1 MTVLAEQIADS
12 GIDPLRR
19 YEGFGLSIASGIAL
33 PELHEAA
40 GEGAGADACDVIV
53 RLAPVDGPMPPA
65 DQLRLVRFD
74 AQYLYFAWNGFGR
87 IRVTDARLIEIDP
100 LPGVDPL
107 LAGLFLLGPV
117 MAAVLHA
124 RGYLVLHG
132 SAIEIA
138 PGRAMLC
145 VGDNGQG
152 KSTLAGAFLKAGHV
166 VLADDVI
173 AIPPPQHAQRFRV
186 QPAFPAIKLSRE
198 AMAAFAP
205 LPGEVMPAV
214 PAGAAKCRVRLRE
227 QPRGPIDIAHVCVVE
242 RAVGTA
248 LGRLEPAARLTA
260 LLRHAYIL
268 KFGAD
273 VLSGERGRA
282 HFTRCAALASAV
294 PVSRLAVPGRLDQ
307 LGDAVETI
315 RALVADDGQK

>member
-1 MTVLAEQIADS
+1 MTALVEQIADS
-12 GIDPLRR
+12 GIDSPRR

-40 GEGAGADACDVIV
+40 GEGEGADECDVIV

-65 DQLRLVRFD
+65 DQLRLVHFD
-74 AQYLYFAWNGFGR
+74 VQSLYFAWNGFGR
-87 IRVTDARLIEIDP
+87 IRVTGGRLIEVDP
-100 LPGVDPL
+100 LPGVEPL
-107 LAGLFLLGPV
+107 LPALFVLGPV
-117 MAAVLHA
+117 MAALLHA

-138 PGRAMLC
+138 PGRAILC

-152 KSTLAGAFLKAGHV
+152 KSTLAGAFLTAGHA

-173 AIPPPQHAQRFRV
+173 AIPPALHTQPFRV
-186 QPAFPAIKLSRE
+186 QPAFPAIKLSHE
-198 AMAAFAP
+198 AIAAFAP

-227 QPRGPIDIAHVCVVE
+227 QPRAPMDIAHVCVVE

-248 LGRLEPAARLTA
+248 LGPLEPAARLTA

-282 HFTRCAALASAV
+282 HFTRCAALANAV

-307 LGDAVETI
+307 LGDAVERI